1 MTARS
6 PTVQTVPV
14 WIMATFLASGF
25 AALIYQVVWQRV
37 LFTVFG
43 INIEAVTIVVTAFL
57 IGLGFGSI
65 VGGRLSG
72 RPDRQTLTLFA
83 AIEASVAAYGAVSVQ
98 LFRWVGDHLG
108 ATSSAGSAAIVLGLV
123 LMPTLFM
130 GATLPLLAAF
140 AVRRSGNVGHS
151 IGALYFVNTAGS
163 ALAAITAD
171 LVLLRLLGETGSVRA
186 AALVNAAVARCSFF
200 SVAATLSHDDVF
212 GRPRHSRVFGLCSA
226 LSYEV
231 LWFRV

>member
-1 MTARS
+1 M
-6 PTVQTVPV
+6 
-14 WIMATFLASGF
+14 
-25 AALIYQVVWQRV
+25 
-37 LFTVFG
+37 
-43 INIEAVTIVVTAFL
+43 VTAFL

-72 RPDRQTLTLFA
+72 RPDQQRFTLCSDRS
-83 AIEASVAAYGAVSVQ
+83 ISRGGGGGEVQ

-151 IGALYFVNTAGS
+151 IGALYFVNTGGFRTCCDHRCSRPS
-163 ALAAITAD
+163 AATQRRRTGTRGRA
-171 LVLLRLLGETGSVRA
+171 RECRRGSVR
-186 AALVNAAVARCSFF
+186 L

-231 LWFRV
+231 LWFRVYF